1 MRTWEE
7 ALKEHRA
14 AVLAAGFK
22 EENIVGIFTYGS
34 QNYGVATETSD
45 WDTKAIIVPS
55 YEELVLRPP
64 VSREI
69 HLENG
74 EHCEV
79 KDIREIVNMF
89 KKQNI
94 NFLEILYTEYKWL
107 NPIYKRQ
114 WEIYFEENREIIIHY
129 DTNKTVKSIC
139 GQAIHTLKQNPT
151 DGKKVANGLRLLRFL
166 ENFLAGVNYS
176 DCIVLPE
183 EERQRI
189 INLKTGKIMAFKSY
203 SDNFI
208 VKFDILRNTNFEK
221 DEKQMQLIEKK
232 MQEGI
237 FAIFDIMVL
246 RTMLKNK
253 EKGKNKNET
262 HI

>member
-7 ALKEHRA
+7 ALKEHKA

-22 EENIVGIFTYGS
+22 EENIVGIFAYGS
-34 QNYGVATETSD
+34 QNYSVATETSD

-69 HLENG
+69 HLENE

-107 NPIYKRQ
+107 NPKYKDQ
-114 WEIYFEENREIIIHY
+114 WEYCFEKNREMITHY

-166 ENFLAGVNYS
+166 ENFLTGVNYS
-176 DCIVLPE
+176 DCIMLSE
-183 EERQRI
+183 NERQRI
-189 INLKTGKIMAFKSY
+189 IELKKSQKV
-203 SDNFI
+203 DI
-208 VKFDILRNTNFEK
+208 TLTKQLEEKFTMLQGMEFEK
-221 DEKQMQLIEKK
+221 NEEQMQLVEKK

-237 FAIFDIMVL
+237 FVVFDVMIFRDII
-246 RTMLKNK
+246 TFY
-253 EKGKNKNET
+253 
-262 HI
+262 

>member
-7 ALKEHRA
+7 ALKEHKA

-22 EENIVGIFTYGS
+22 EENIVGIFAYGS

-69 HLENG
+69 HLENK

-107 NPIYKRQ
+107 NPIYKRH
-114 WEIYFEENREIIIHY
+114 WENYFEENKEMITHY
-129 DTNKTVKSIC
+129 DINKTVKSIC

-166 ENFLAGVNYS
+166 ENFLDGANYS
-176 DCIVLPE
+176 NCIALSE
-183 EERQRI
+183 NERQRI
-189 INLKTGKIMAFKSY
+189 IELKRSQKVDIFLTEQLEK
-203 SDNFI
+203 
-208 VKFDILRNTNFEK
+208 KFAILQGIEFEK
-221 DEKQMQLIEKK
+221 DEEQMQLIEKK

-237 FAIFDIMVL
+237 FTIFDIIL
-246 RTMLKNK
+246 TKRYTYF
-253 EKGKNKNET
+253 G
-262 HI
+262 

>member
-1 MRTWEE
+1 MRSWEE
-7 ALKEHRA
+7 ALKEHKA

-22 EENIVGIFTYGS
+22 EENIVGIFVYGS

-69 HLENG
+69 HLKNE

-107 NPIYKRQ
+107 NPEYKDQ
-114 WEIYFEENREIIIHY
+114 WEYCFEKNREIITHY

-151 DGKKVANGLRLLRFL
+151 DGKKVANGYRLLRFL
-166 ENFLAGVNYS
+166 QDYLAGINYK

-183 EERQRI
+183 KERQRI
-189 INLKTGKIMAFKSY
+189 IDFKTGKITAFKSY
-203 SDNFI
+203 SDSFI
-208 VKFDILRNTNFEK
+208 EKLIILQNTNFEK
-221 DEKQMQLIEKK
+221 NEEQMQLVEKK

-237 FAIFDIMVL
+237 FAIFDVMIFRDIITL
-246 RTMLKNK
+246 Y
-253 EKGKNKNET
+253 
-262 HI
+262 

>member
-7 ALKEHRA
+7 ALKEHKA

-22 EENIVGIFTYGS
+22 EENIVGIFAYGS

-69 HLENG
+69 HLENE

-94 NFLEILYTEYKWL
+94 NFLEILYTEYKWV
-107 NPIYKRQ
+107 NPMYKRQ
-114 WEIYFEENREIIIHY
+114 WEIYFEENREIITHY

-166 ENFLAGVNYS
+166 ENFLTGVNYS
-176 DCIVLPE
+176 DCIVLSE
-183 EERQRI
+183 NERQRI
-189 INLKTGKIMAFKSY
+189 VELKKSQKV
-203 SDNFI
+203 DI
-208 VKFDILRNTNFEK
+208 TLTKQLEEKFTILQGMEFEK
-221 DEKQMQLIEKK
+221 DKEQMQLIEKE

-237 FAIFDIMVL
+237 FTIFDIML
-246 RTMLKNK
+246 IKRYTYY
-253 EKGKNKNET
+253 G
-262 HI
+262 

>member
-7 ALKEHRA
+7 ALKEHKA

-22 EENIVGIFTYGS
+22 EENIVGIFAYGS
-34 QNYGVATETSD
+34 QNYSVATETSD

-69 HLENG
+69 HLENE

-107 NPIYKRQ
+107 NPKYKDQ
-114 WEIYFEENREIIIHY
+114 WEYCFEKNREMITHY

-166 ENFLAGVNYS
+166 EKFLTGVNYS
-176 DCIVLPE
+176 DCIMLSE
-183 EERQRI
+183 NERQRI
-189 INLKTGKIMAFKSY
+189 IELKKSQKV
-203 SDNFI
+203 DI
-208 VKFDILRNTNFEK
+208 TLTKQLEEKFTMLQGMEFEK
-221 DEKQMQLIEKK
+221 NEEQMQLVEKK

-237 FAIFDIMVL
+237 FVVFDVMIFRDII
-246 RTMLKNK
+246 TFY
-253 EKGKNKNET
+253 
-262 HI
+262 

>member
-7 ALKEHRA
+7 ALKEHKA

-22 EENIVGIFTYGS
+22 EENIVGIFAYGS

-69 HLENG
+69 HLENE

-107 NPIYKRQ
+107 NPEYKGQ
-114 WEIYFEENREIIIHY
+114 WEYHFEENREMITHY

-166 ENFLAGVNYS
+166 ENFLTGVNYS
-176 DCIVLPE
+176 DCIVLSE
-183 EERQRI
+183 NERQRI
-189 INLKTGKIMAFKSY
+189 VELKKSQKV
-203 SDNFI
+203 DI
-208 VKFDILRNTNFEK
+208 TLTKQLEEKFTVLQGMEFEK
-221 DEKQMQLIEKK
+221 NEEQMQLVEKK

-237 FAIFDIMVL
+237 FAIFDVMIF
-246 RTMLKNK
+246 RDIITFY
-253 EKGKNKNET
+253 
-262 HI
+262 

>member
-7 ALKEHRA
+7 ALKEHKA

-22 EENIVGIFTYGS
+22 EENIVGIFAYGS

-69 HLENG
+69 HLENE

-94 NFLEILYTEYKWL
+94 NFIEVLFTKYKWI
-107 NPIYKRQ
+107 NPMYMYV
-114 WEIYFEENREIIIHY
+114 WEDYFEKMKHDIAHY
-129 DTNKTVKSIC
+129 DINKTVQSIC
-139 GQAIHTLKQNPT
+139 GQAIHTLNQNPT
-151 DGKKVANGLRLLRFL
+151 DGKKVANGYRLLRFL
-166 ENFLAGVNYS
+166 EKYLAGDNYN
-176 DCIVLPE
+176 DCIVLSE
-183 EERQRI
+183 NERQQI
-189 INLKTGKIMAFKSY
+189 IEMKKTKNVPLEKSFDLK
-203 SDNFI
+203 
-208 VKFDILRNTNFEK
+208 VKFEALKKQSFNPDERHAAAVAERMKQGILSIMNV
-221 DEKQMQLIEKK
+221 M
-232 MQEGI
+232 I
-237 FAIFDIMVL
+237 F
-246 RTMLKNK
+246 N
-253 EKGKNKNET
+253 
-262 HI
+262 

>member
-7 ALKEHRA
+7 ALKEHKA

-22 EENIVGIFTYGS
+22 EENIVGIFAYGS

-69 HLENG
+69 HLENE
-74 EHCEV
+74 EHCEI

-107 NPIYKRQ
+107 NPEYKDQ
-114 WEIYFEENREIIIHY
+114 WEYYFEENREIITHY

-151 DGKKVANGLRLLRFL
+151 DGKKVANGYRLLRFL
-166 ENFLAGVNYS
+166 QNYLAGDNYK

-183 EERQRI
+183 KERQRI
-189 INLKTGKIMAFKSY
+189 IDFKTGKYHSNLIAIGLLEKL
-203 SDNFI
+203 I
-208 VKFDILRNTNFEK
+208 VLQNIDFEK
-221 DEKQMQLIEKK
+221 NEEQMQLVEKK

-237 FAIFDIMVL
+237 FAIFDVMIFRDIITL
-246 RTMLKNK
+246 Y
-253 EKGKNKNET
+253 
-262 HI
+262 